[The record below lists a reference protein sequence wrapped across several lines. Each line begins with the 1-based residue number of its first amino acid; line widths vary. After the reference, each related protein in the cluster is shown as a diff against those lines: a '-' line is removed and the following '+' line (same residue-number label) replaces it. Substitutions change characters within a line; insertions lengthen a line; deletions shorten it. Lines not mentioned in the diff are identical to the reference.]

1 MLGGDV
7 GCFGDTKPLRI
18 INQVPIM
25 HSPGEIA
32 QVANLYDSRIF
43 DEPNL
48 TSEPNIEFHIHAFL
62 NPNAN
67 RNRPAAVAD
76 NGPNQNPQSSN
87 DVPTHQEVGVGP
99 EPRTENQ
106 R

>member
-7 GCFGDTKPLRI
+7 GCFGNTKPLRI

-25 HSPGEIA
+25 HSPGEIS

-48 TSEPNIEFHIHAFL
+48 VSEPNIEFHIHAFL
-62 NPNAN
+62 NPNRARPGTNAAN
-67 RNRPAAVAD
+67 AGGSLSV
-76 NGPNQNPQSSN
+76 QN
-87 DVPTHQEVGVGP
+87 
-99 EPRTENQ
+99 
-106 R
+106 